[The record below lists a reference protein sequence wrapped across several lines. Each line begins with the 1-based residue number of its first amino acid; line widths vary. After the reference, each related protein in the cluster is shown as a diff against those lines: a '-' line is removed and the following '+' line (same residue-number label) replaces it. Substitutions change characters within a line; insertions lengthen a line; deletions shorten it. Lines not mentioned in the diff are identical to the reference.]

1 MNNVTILLAALA
13 TGFIAFLECFNPED
27 MALFV
32 LAMFMVVPAIIAS
45 IVGICMDKNFFEC

>member
-13 TGFIAFLECFNPED
+13 TGFIAFLQCFNPED

-45 IVGICMDKNFFEC
+45 VVGICIGQNFFEC

>member
-1 MNNVTILLAALA
+1 MNNVTILLVSLT

-32 LAMFMVVPAIIAS
+32 LAMFMVVPAIIVSA
-45 IVGICMDKNFFEC
+45 IGICINKNLFEC